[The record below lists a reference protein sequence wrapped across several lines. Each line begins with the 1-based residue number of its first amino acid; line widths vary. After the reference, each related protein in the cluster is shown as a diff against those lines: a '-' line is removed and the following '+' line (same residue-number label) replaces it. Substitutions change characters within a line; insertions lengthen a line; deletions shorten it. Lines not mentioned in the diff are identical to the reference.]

1 VTRFHYRP
9 HPTTARPPRS
19 WRPASD
25 EPVGPGKALMLWLD
39 SIPTA
44 LAPAPS
50 NTPLTPEEVARY
62 EAYVRGRPG
71 PAGDAA
77 RGKAS

>member
-1 VTRFHYRP
+1 MTRRYRP
-9 HPTTARPPRS
+9 TNERPPRS
-19 WRPASD
+19 GRPASD
-25 EPVGPGKALMLWLD
+25 EPVGPGRALMLWLD

-50 NTPLTPEEVARY
+50 NAPLTPDEVARY

-77 RGKAS
+77 RGKTS